1 MTIEDIIKANGGMVA
16 KRSDESTDANAKS
29 TSRISEII
37 AANKETADKQLTA
50 SNAPKAHGGAT
61 DKFGV
66 DTKGGD
72 GTVKIHAL
80 GAGETKPTT
89 SRVGKTINAGVQGTM
104 SNFTNFWGWL
114 KESDAAARA
123 RDEADKEYTER
134 QNKQLAETKGEKAI
148 AKTEKQQKQKYAENH
163 AKQKDNWSKDYEEA
177 DKLSAMSE
185 KNVAEAKDGLGKVGQ
200 ALVDIGVVG
209 TQMLGDAVLNII
221 PGGGTASMIARV
233 AGGAAQQARLE
244 GKDIG
249 QQSLSAIKSGGIAWL
264 TEKMFGA
271 FGKLYGKGAA
281 DDAVEAIVRRIG
293 KTNAGKNFLRL
304 GLNALG
310 EGAEEIT
317 EDLLNAAADRAL
329 KLGDGELDLGEVL
342 YDGFL
347 GFALGGLGTGVQILN
362 AQKVLAKTVAE
373 NAADPEMVKTAEAMT
388 QKLND
393 GEMLT
398 TAEAE
403 TLAGALEASTSV
415 EEAAETVQQGE
426 VTPNEEKP
434 LTPVEAVTRVAKGK
448 VSNESEQLNIDNTGE
463 QLEALQNRDEV
474 LAQQQSNLPEGMGA
488 ASAEFTGEMS
498 PAEKWVAEAQG
509 KGDNAVHDISAE
521 AMANLARQQHRAP
534 QDVPKYDKDGRLTR
548 AGVEAIINSGFTD
561 NAFAQRMLEETFEGA
576 ASYSQ
581 FSDKT
586 ALRKAKA
593 DIKKQGYA
601 EAVAKYLSDSFN
613 GKVSKQSTVTGL
625 VLLDNAI
632 AAKDYELAVK
642 LAVAVA
648 EDGTNSA
655 QALQARRLLNK
666 MTPSGKLYAV
676 TQVADRIAAAQ
687 RKRIGEAKIDREAG
701 KIENATEEVKQTV
714 AENFKARAQR
724 RSNKTIEGNQAGEP
738 FWFEY
743 ETEVG
748 KAIADAVKKR
758 ITPRP
763 KKQQPFMRT
772 VIRNLTAFANQLTP
786 KAVVNPKMTAT
797 ERIADYLANKEFY
810 DNAWANAQEELMQR
824 YEGDEEML
832 DALDEFTSSL
842 TTMTTPT
849 GTQTMIKALAESAF
863 DQYLDAKTL
872 AIQNSLNID
881 GAANAIAQRLVS
893 EIERISGIKVDEE
906 TALSIRLAADDY
918 VQDAIAE
925 ADPNSLVSAQIKD
938 VLRNL
943 DVKLAEVAT
952 SSRVDKAAVGT
963 AVIDTL
969 TKRWGFSEADAL
981 NVAEVVQSQFTDMVT
996 ETMERKLKQ
1005 IYGEKKEREVKSM
1018 TQLFAE
1024 SVNLGAFDSGE
1035 YAQKAAER
1043 FFGADIQIDPELA
1056 REYVEALEDGTDED
1070 IADALKALQQNIA
1083 GQIPVSWV
1091 DKLNAWR
1098 YLAMLGNPRTHIRN
1112 TFGNAFFAIPVMV
1125 KNVFSTGIEAGV
1137 DKLSKNGIQRTKAV
1151 INPAAK
1157 QDRALLATAWLD
1169 YANASE
1175 QILAGGKYDD
1185 IFSGVSDKQT
1195 IFQFKPLEAVRKF
1208 NSKALDKE
1216 DAWFAQPHY
1225 ATALAGYLKAN
1236 GISAVEFTNGSI
1248 SEAAM
1253 NEARNYA
1260 VKEAQKATFRDINTF
1275 SEMVSKIGKSDNKV
1289 VNAAASAVLPF
1300 KKTPANILVR
1310 GVEYSPIGLVK
1321 GLVDIRNIKTP
1332 NNPNGTKTAAE
1343 VIDELAAGLTGTG
1356 LVALGAL
1363 LVRSGVLT
1371 GGGGDDD
1378 KENKFQSMQG
1388 RQNYALV
1395 LPDGTTVTLDWLAP
1409 EVLPVF
1415 VGAELYNSL
1424 SGNGNSWE
1432 NILAAIS
1439 TIPQPMLD
1447 MSLLQSVNDLIDN
1460 AAYAKKG
1467 KGIYKIIAGMATSLL
1482 SQFVPTIFGQVERT
1496 TETKRQQTF
1505 IDRSDGAPSS
1515 AVQSFWARL
1524 NDKNPF
1530 YDYNKIPYIDAWGR
1544 TEETGTFAERFAN
1557 NFFNPAYVK
1566 EASGTPIDSELQ
1578 RLYELGNT
1586 SVYPTKPGTDV
1597 KINGEYLSAE
1607 EYVEYAKKRGS
1618 ESLENVRELINSSA
1632 YKNMSDADKAD
1643 AIKAVYDYADDIAKQ
1658 YVRRGAKISSWVE
1671 KATASGN
1678 PSQYITDTI
1687 IMRTADTDGNGNFSN
1702 AEKVR
1707 GLIDGGYSGEE
1718 LVEKVREY
1726 MTTENGNCRLGDML
1740 ERAQSVKV
1748 PDTVTLNVYEFYN
1761 NANSKDASGNTVS
1774 GLKKERVQQY
1784 INSLSSLTAEQKDAL
1799 YYSLYKK

>member
-1 MTIEDIIKANGGMVA
+1 MGSLMDAYNKGKKSGTSSKTNNNTEYNNASQNTSASAMTQASKGSSLLDAYNRGKNTEAATSAPKTTATTA
-16 KRSDESTDANAKS
+16 KRD
-29 TSRISEII
+29 
-37 AANKETADKQLTA
+37 
-50 SNAPKAHGGAT
+50 
-61 DKFGV
+61 
-66 DTKGGD
+66 D

-104 SNFTNFWGWL
+104 SNFANFWGWL
-114 KESDAAARA
+114 KESDAAAKA

-163 AKQKDNWSKDYEEA
+163 AKQKDNWSKDYEKA

-185 KNVAEAKDGLGKVGQ
+185 KNVAEAKEGLGKVGQ

-233 AGGAAQQARLE
+233 AGGSAQQARLE

-249 QQSLSAIKSGGIAWL
+249 QQSLSAIKGGGIAWL

-281 DDAVEAIVRRIG
+281 DDVVEAVVKKIG

-347 GFALGGLGTGVQILN
+347 GFALGGLGAGTQILNGNYRIKNEIQQRAN

-373 NAADPEMVKTAEAMT
+373 NAADPETAKTAEAMA
-388 QKLND
+388 QKLKD

-398 TAEAE
+398 TAEVE

-415 EEAAETVQQGE
+415 EETAETVQQGE
-426 VTPNEEKP
+426 VSPNEKKP
-434 LTPVEAVTRVAKGK
+434 ITPVEAVTRVAQGK
-448 VSNESEQLNIDNTGE
+448 VGNENEQLNIDNTANLNYTESINNNEQGGMLNDSDRVDRGMVDGVPGRQNIGGE
-463 QLEALQNRDEV
+463 RTGEGRDGRRDQELPRRDLIQSVKRVLNDSGVVAAELKDYSADSAAFSNALSVARTMDQQNGWAVSPQDANELQGKRLLMDANGTIGLAITSDGDIEAVFKNKALNKTRRAMNGVMPQALALGGTKLDCYGENLVNTYERYGFTPVARVEFNPKYANEGWTPDKGTPYIYFMMHNGDSAETVAANIGKYSRSTNKQLEALPTFGKEEYDAAYAYRDEL
-474 LAQQQSNLPEGMGA
+474 LAQQQSDLPEGMGA
-488 ASAEFTGEMS
+488 ASAEFTGEMT

-509 KGDNAVHDISAE
+509 KGDNALHNISDA
-521 AMANLARQQHRAP
+521 AQRNLAEQQGRAP
-534 QDVPKYDKDGRLTR
+534 QEMPKVDLNGMLTSKT
-548 AGVEAIINSGFTD
+548 ANTAQNSGVTTQEMSDAILNDAANSRFSYYAYSDEEALTKAKD
-561 NAFAQRMLEETFEGA
+561 EIDAEGWDDALTKYQADVARGIVSKDMTVKGIVLYNNAVSNGD
-576 ASYSQ
+576 YV
-581 FSDKT
+581 T
-586 ALRKAKA
+586 ALNILDGMVKTSRDAAQAMQAVNILNKLSPETRLYCICRGIDGIKRQVQKKYGKKAPNIEIDEALLTDYVQKMRNGDTEA
-593 DIKKQGYA
+593 A
-601 EAVAKYLSDSFN
+601 EAVW
-613 GKVSKQSTVTGL
+613 
-625 VLLDNAI
+625 
-632 AAKDYELAVK
+632 
-642 LAVAVA
+642 
-648 EDGTNSA
+648 
-655 QALQARRLLNK
+655 
-666 MTPSGKLYAV
+666 
-676 TQVADRIAAAQ
+676 
-687 RKRIGEAKIDREAG
+687 
-701 KIENATEEVKQTV
+701 EN
-714 AENFKARAQR
+714 
-724 RSNKTIEGNQAGEP
+724 I
-738 FWFEY
+738 
-743 ETEVG
+743 
-748 KAIADAVKKR
+748 
-758 ITPRP
+758 
-763 KKQQPFMRT
+763 
-772 VIRNLTAFANQLTP
+772 
-786 KAVVNPKMTAT
+786 
-797 ERIADYLANKEFY
+797 
-810 DNAWANAQEELMQR
+810 
-824 YEGDEEML
+824 
-832 DALDEFTSSL
+832 
-842 TTMTTPT
+842 
-849 GTQTMIKALAESAF
+849 
-863 DQYLDAKTL
+863 
-872 AIQNSLNID
+872 
-881 GAANAIAQRLVS
+881 
-893 EIERISGIKVDEE
+893 
-906 TALSIRLAADDY
+906 
-918 VQDAIAE
+918 
-925 ADPNSLVSAQIKD
+925 
-938 VLRNL
+938 
-943 DVKLAEVAT
+943 
-952 SSRVDKAAVGT
+952 
-963 AVIDTL
+963 
-969 TKRWGFSEADAL
+969 
-981 NVAEVVQSQFTDMVT
+981 
-996 ETMERKLKQ
+996 
-1005 IYGEKKEREVKSM
+1005 
-1018 TQLFAE
+1018 
-1024 SVNLGAFDSGE
+1024 
-1035 YAQKAAER
+1035 
-1043 FFGADIQIDPELA
+1043 
-1056 REYVEALEDGTDED
+1056 
-1070 IADALKALQQNIA
+1070 QQNIA
-1083 GQIPVSWV
+1083 DQIPASWV

-1112 TFGNAFFAIPVMV
+1112 TFGNAFFAIPVMA
-1125 KNVFSTGIEAGV
+1125 KNVVATGIEAGV

-1151 INPAAK
+1151 LNPLTNK
-1157 QDRALLATAWLD
+1157 QDRALYATAMAD
-1169 YANASE
+1169 YANASG
-1175 QILAGGKYDD
+1175 QILAGGKYED

-1195 IFQFKPLEAVRKF
+1195 VFRFKPLEAARKL
-1208 NSKALDKE
+1208 NSKALDTE
-1216 DAWFAQPHY
+1216 DVWFAQPHY

-1248 SEAAM
+1248 SE
-1253 NEARNYA
+1253 EILSQARNYA
-1260 VKEAQKATFRDINTF
+1260 VKEAQKATFRDINAF
-1275 SEMVSKIGKSDNKV
+1275 SEMISNLGKSKHKV
-1289 VNAAASAVLPF
+1289 VNMATSAILPF

-1310 GVEYSPIGLVK
+1310 GFEYSPIGLIK
-1321 GLVDIRNIKTP
+1321 GLADIRNIKTP

-1363 LVRSGVLT
+1363 LVKSGALT

-1378 KENKFQSMQG
+1378 KENKFQSLQG
-1388 RQNYALV
+1388 KQNYALV

-1415 VGAELYNSL
+1415 VGVELYNSM

-1432 NILAAIS
+1432 NILTAIS

-1447 MSLLQSVNDLIDN
+1447 MSMLQSVNDLIDN
-1460 AAYAKKG
+1460 ASYAKEG

-1482 SQFVPTIFGQVERT
+1482 SQFVPTVLGQVERT
-1496 TETKRQQTF
+1496 NETERQQTF
-1505 IDRSDGAPSS
+1505 IDRSENAPSS

-1586 SVYPTKPGTDV
+1586 SVYPAKPGTDV

-1618 ESLENVRELINSSA
+1618 ESLETVRELINSSA

-1643 AIKAVYDYADDIAKQ
+1643 AIKAAYDYADDIAKQ
-1658 YVRRGAKISSWVE
+1658 YVRRGAKMPSWVE

-1687 IMRTADTDGNGNFSN
+1687 IMRAADTDGNGSFSN

-1707 GLIDGGYSGEE
+1707 GLIDGGYSGGK

-1726 MTTENGNCRLGDML
+1726 MTTDNGNCRLGDML

-1748 PDTVTLNVYEFYN
+1748 PDTVTLEVYEFYN

-1784 INSLSSLTAEQKDAL
+1784 INSLNSLTAEQKDAL

>member
-1 MTIEDIIKANGGMVA
+1 MTIEDIIKANGGTVT
-16 KRSDESTDANAKS
+16 KQSGESADTGTKS

-37 AANKETADKQLTA
+37 AANKEAADKQLA
-50 SNAPKAHGGAT
+50 VRNAPKTHGGASG
-61 DKFGV
+61 KLGV
-66 DTKGGD
+66 DAKRDD

-89 SRVGKTINAGVQGTM
+89 SRVGKTINAGVQGSM
-104 SNFTNFWGWL
+104 SNFANFWGWL

-134 QNKQLAETKGEKAI
+134 QNKQLAETKGEKAT

-163 AKQKDNWSKDYEEA
+163 AKQKDNWSKDYEKA

-185 KNVAEAKDGLGKVGQ
+185 KNVAEAKEGLGKVGQ

-221 PGGGTASMIARV
+221 PGGGTASMVARV

-249 QQSLSAIKSGGIAWL
+249 QQSLAAIKSGSISWL

-281 DDAVEAIVRRIG
+281 DDIVEAVVKKIG

-347 GFALGGLGTGVQILN
+347 GFALGGLGAGTQILNGNYRIKNEIQQRAN

-373 NAADPEMVKTAEAMT
+373 NAADPETVKTAEAMV
-388 QKLND
+388 QKLKN

-398 TAEAE
+398 TAEVE

-415 EEAAETVQQGE
+415 EETAETVQQGE
-426 VTPNEEKP
+426 VAPNEKKP
-434 LTPVEAVTRVAKGK
+434 ITPVEAITRVAQGK
-448 VSNESEQLNIDNTGE
+448 AGNENEQSNIDSTGE
-463 QLEALQNRDEV
+463 QLEAPPNKDEV
-474 LAQQQSNLPEGMGA
+474 LEQQQSNLPEGMGA

-509 KGDNAVHDISAE
+509 EGDNALHDISNA
-521 AMANLARQQHRAP
+521 AQRNLAEQQGRAP
-534 QDVPKYDKDGRLTR
+534 QEMPKVDLNGMLTSKI
-548 AGVEAIINSGFTD
+548 ANTVQNSGVTPQDMSDAILNDAANSRFSYYAYSDEEALTKAKD
-561 NAFAQRMLEETFEGA
+561 EIDAEGWDDALTKYQADVARGIVSKDMTVKGIVLYNNAVSNGD
-576 ASYSQ
+576 YV
-581 FSDKT
+581 T
-586 ALRKAKA
+586 ALN
-593 DIKKQGYA
+593 I
-601 EAVAKYLSDSFN
+601 
-613 GKVSKQSTVTGL
+613 
-625 VLLDNAI
+625 LDGM
-632 AAKDYELAVK
+632 VK
-642 LAVAVA
+642 TSRDA
-648 EDGTNSA
+648 A
-655 QALQARRLLNK
+655 QAMQAVNILNK
-666 MTPSGKLYAV
+666 LSPETRLYCIC
-676 TQVADRIAAAQ
+676 R
-687 RKRIGEAKIDREAG
+687 G
-701 KIENATEEVKQTV
+701 
-714 AENFKARAQR
+714 
-724 RSNKTIEGNQAGEP
+724 
-738 FWFEY
+738 
-743 ETEVG
+743 
-748 KAIADAVKKR
+748 
-758 ITPRP
+758 
-763 KKQQPFMRT
+763 
-772 VIRNLTAFANQLTP
+772 
-786 KAVVNPKMTAT
+786 
-797 ERIADYLANKEFY
+797 
-810 DNAWANAQEELMQR
+810 
-824 YEGDEEML
+824 
-832 DALDEFTSSL
+832 
-842 TTMTTPT
+842 
-849 GTQTMIKALAESAF
+849 
-863 DQYLDAKTL
+863 
-872 AIQNSLNID
+872 ID
-881 GAANAIAQRLVS
+881 GIKRQVQKKYGKKAPDI
-893 EIERISGIKVDEE
+893 EIDE
-906 TALSIRLAADDY
+906 TLLADY
-918 VQDAIAE
+918 VQ
-925 ADPNSLVSAQIKD
+925 KM
-938 VLRNL
+938 RN
-943 DVKLAEVAT
+943 
-952 SSRVDKAAVGT
+952 G
-963 AVIDTL
+963 DT
-969 TKRWGFSEADAL
+969 E
-981 NVAEVVQSQFTDMVT
+981 
-996 ETMERKLKQ
+996 
-1005 IYGEKKEREVKSM
+1005 
-1018 TQLFAE
+1018 
-1024 SVNLGAFDSGE
+1024 
-1035 YAQKAAER
+1035 AAETVWVK
-1043 FFGADIQIDPELA
+1043 I
-1056 REYVEALEDGTDED
+1056 
-1070 IADALKALQQNIA
+1070 QQNIA
-1083 GQIPVSWV
+1083 DQLRASWV

-1125 KNVFSTGIEAGV
+1125 KNVVSTGIEAGV

-1151 INPAAK
+1151 LNPLTNK
-1157 QDRALLATAWLD
+1157 QDRALYAAAMAD

-1195 IFQFKPLEAVRKF
+1195 IFRFKPLEAARKF

-1216 DAWFAQPHY
+1216 DVWFAQPHY

-1248 SEAAM
+1248 SE
-1253 NEARNYA
+1253 EILSQARNYA
-1260 VKEAQKATFRDINTF
+1260 VKEAQKATFRDINAF
-1275 SEMVSKIGKSDNKV
+1275 SEMVSNLGKSKHKV
-1289 VNAAASAVLPF
+1289 VNVATSAVLPF

-1363 LVRSGVLT
+1363 LVKSGALT
-1371 GGGGDDD
+1371 GGGSDDD
-1378 KENKFQSMQG
+1378 KENKFQSLQG

-1424 SGNGNSWE
+1424 TGNGNSWE

-1460 AAYAKKG
+1460 VAYAKEG

-1482 SQFVPTIFGQVERT
+1482 SQFVPTVLGQVERT
-1496 TETKRQQTF
+1496 IETERQQTF

-1515 AVQSFWARL
+1515 TVQSFWARL

-1566 EASGTPIDSELQ
+1566 EASGTPIDSELE
-1578 RLYELGNT
+1578 RLYKLGKT
-1586 SVYPTKPGTDV
+1586 SVYPTKPDTDV
-1597 KINGEYLSAE
+1597 KIKGKYLSAE

-1618 ESLENVRELINSSA
+1618 VSLETVRELINSSA

-1643 AIKAVYDYADDIAKQ
+1643 AIKAAYDYADDIAKQ
-1658 YVRRGAKISSWVE
+1658 YVRPRAEIPSWVE

-1678 PSQYITDTI
+1678 PSQYIADTT
-1687 IMRTADTDGNGNFSN
+1687 IMRSADTDGNDRYSN
-1702 AEKVR
+1702 AEQVR
-1707 GLIDGGYSGEE
+1707 GFINGGYSGGE

-1740 ERAQSVKV
+1740 EKAQSMKV

-1784 INSLSSLTAEQKDAL
+1784 INSLNSLTAEQKDAL